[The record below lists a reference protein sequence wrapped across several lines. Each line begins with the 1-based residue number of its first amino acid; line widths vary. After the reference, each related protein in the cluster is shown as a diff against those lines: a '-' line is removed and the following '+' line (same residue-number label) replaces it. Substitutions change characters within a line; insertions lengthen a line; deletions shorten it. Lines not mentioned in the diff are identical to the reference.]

1 VEGRVLVVDDHPLYR
16 HALAELVASV
26 VGAQHVE
33 TASSLEALAL
43 PSPAEEPPRLVL
55 LDFRLPGKSGAE
67 AVSLVRARY
76 AAAPILVV
84 SGTQDRRE
92 MAAAVRAGANGFISK
107 TASMDE
113 LRVAVEAVLQGGALP
128 VRLAGRPSTGDDD
141 VLTALTPRQLE
152 ILSLL
157 CEGHSNKEISLRLGV
172 ALVTVKTHLAAIFK
186 VLGVVS
192 RTQAVL
198 VARRLGLG

>member
-1 VEGRVLVVDDHPLYR
+1 
-16 HALAELVASV
+16 
-26 VGAQHVE
+26 
-33 TASSLEALAL
+33 
-43 PSPAEEPPRLVL
+43 
-55 LDFRLPGKSGAE
+55 
-67 AVSLVRARY
+67 
-76 AAAPILVV
+76 
-84 SGTQDRRE
+84 
-92 MAAAVRAGANGFISK
+92 
-107 TASMDE
+107 
-113 LRVAVEAVLQGGALP
+113 